1 MENNNVDFLNYIIK
15 NAEMGISSTTEIITI
30 VHDPDFKNLLLGQI
44 EEYQDIYN
52 LANELLEEYKED
64 KKDISNLEKI
74 TSYIILKL
82 NLVVDKSTSNIAEI
96 MMKESNM
103 GIIDIEKKLNS
114 YNEISKNVEKLGR
127 KILKIEEK
135 KVKNLKQFLKEQ

>member
-15 NAEMGISSTTEIITI
+15 NTEMGISSTTEIITT

-44 EEYQDIYN
+44 EEYQDIHN
-52 LANELLEEYKED
+52 LADKLLEEYNENKQE
-64 KKDISNLEKI
+64 ISNLEKI
-74 TSYIILKL
+74 TSYIMLKL